1 MNQRFPLMTVEQGS
15 PEHRT
20 WQAIWW
26 GLFAVVVIV
35 TPYILPAFRVS
46 QLNRAIYFAVAILG
60 LNLVIGYSGLIALG
74 HSAFVGIGA
83 FITATL
89 VQDENWDY
97 WMTLLPVVVFAFA
110 VGLLLGI
117 PSLRIKGLYLAL
129 VTVAFAAVFP
139 SLLKIDKWGI
149 SERTGGANGRKIAER
164 VETPSWLEGP
174 LRISDGRHHIYRY
187 WVVVV
192 IAAAAFLLTRNIVRS
207 RAGRAIIGIR
217 DNETAAAVSGV
228 NLRLYKT
235 VTFGVSAMLGG
246 VAGTMFAIDK
256 AFVQE
261 ADFGF
266 RLAIFL
272 LAGLVVGGVGTLSGA
287 IPGGLLVV
295 FVPHWAQGV
304 RVNLGIINIDEG
316 GPLGAAI
323 FGLTLVLVAFFAR
336 GGLVAFTRRIRAL
349 IIRVV
354 PLPPDGSHLVSPAT
368 AGEQPPD
375 ADQEIEQLPVG

>member
-1 MNQRFPLMTVEQGS
+1 MNQRFPLMTVEHGS
-15 PEHRT
+15 PAHRT
-20 WQAIWW
+20 WQTIWW
-26 GLFAVVVIV
+26 GLFALVVVIA
-35 TPYILPAFRVS
+35 PYVLPAFRVS
-46 QLNRAIYFAVAILG
+46 QVNRAIYFAVAILG

-74 HSAFVGIGA
+74 HSAFVGLGA
-83 FITATL
+83 FVTATL
-89 VQDENWDY
+89 IQDEGWDH
-97 WMTLLPVVVFAFA
+97 WMTILPVLLVSFG

-149 SERTGGANGRKIAER
+149 SERTGGANGRKISER
-164 VETPSWLEGP
+164 VEAPGWLDWL
-174 LRISDGRHHIYRY
+174 LRIDNDRHHIYRY
-187 WVVVV
+187 WMVVL
-192 IAAAAFLLTRNIVRS
+192 IAAGAFLLTRNIIRS
-207 RAGRAIIGIR
+207 RAGRAIIAIR

-235 VTFGVSAMLGG
+235 VTFGISAMLGG
-246 VAGTMFAIDK
+246 VAGTMFVIDK
-256 AFVQE
+256 SFVQE

-295 FVPHWAQGV
+295 FIPHWAQGV
-304 RVNLGIINIDEG
+304 RVNLWIINIDEG
-316 GPLGAAI
+316 GPSGAAI
-323 FGLTLVLVAFFAR
+323 FGLILVLVAFFAR
-336 GGLVAFTRRIRAL
+336 GGLVGFTRRFRAL

-354 PLPPDGSHLVSPAT
+354 PLPPDGSHLISQAAAEP
-368 AGEQPPD
+368 PPD